1 MQISSRFTVAIQVLL
16 CMELLK
22 DEQKVTSGLLASSA
36 AVNPVVV
43 RRLLQQLKA
52 AGIVRVARGTGGA
65 ELLKPAEEIT
75 LLEIYRAVECM
86 EKGELFHFHENPNP
100 LCPVGRNIHGVLDE
114 RLAEI
119 QKAMEQ
125 KMESMTLRDL
135 LEDTREK
142 IRCNT

>member
-52 AGIVRVARGTGGA
+52 AGIVRVARVTGGA

-75 LLEIYRAVECM
+75 LLEIYRAVECV

-100 LCPVGRNIHGVLDE
+100 LCPVGRNIHAVLDARLE
-114 RLAEI
+114 RI
-119 QKAMEQ
+119 QRAMENEMSSITMQ
-125 KMESMTLRDL
+125 DVWNDMKKVMM
-135 LEDTREK
+135 
-142 IRCNT
+142 